1 MRHCAILFDL
11 FGTLTDL
18 ESDCQAHEIISRK
31 LSEIHDKAFEPIE
44 HLRLYDELVHSP
56 REPPLTSK
64 EAVWQALI
72 ILSKTKNFKI
82 HVDRDFV
89 YRLHRKI
96 HIEVS
101 KLYNDALCSLDRAR
115 NLCKYIVLVTDAD
128 RDVTEGML
136 KKHGIYE
143 YFNRIVIGEE
153 YGTRK
158 PDPILFIKAVEGL
171 DVDKNLCFMI
181 GDSWKDV
188 EGAKNAGI
196 RAILI
201 LRRKDILEKL
211 KVKPDY
217 IASSLTDALNFIEK
231 RLTNAMC

>member
-11 FGTLTDL
+11 FGTITDL
-18 ESDCQAHEIISRK
+18 ESDHQAHEIISRK

-44 HLRLYDELVHSP
+44 HLKLYDELVHSS

-72 ILSKTKNFKI
+72 MLSKTKNFKI
-82 HVDRDFV
+82 RVNRDYV
-89 YRLHRKI
+89 YRLHREI

-101 KLYNDALCSLDRAR
+101 KLYNDVLSSLNKARSLCR
-115 NLCKYIVLVTDAD
+115 YIVLVTDAD
-128 RDVTEGML
+128 RDVTEEML

-143 YFNRIVIGEE
+143 YFDRIIIGEE

-158 PDPILFIKAVEGL
+158 PDAKLFIKAIEGL

-188 EGAKNAGI
+188 EGAKNAGL
-196 RAILI
+196 RAVLI

-217 IASSLTDALNFIEK
+217 IASSLSDALNFIEK
-231 RLTNAMC
+231 YLTNAMC